1 MTSEQLAATQRKAGL
16 AMIIVAAL
24 PAFLVLLAF
33 SMDDKSLQPMK
44 VWGAIGAAALA
55 ATGGLILK
63 GVSAGVWV
71 AAALSGAAG
80 AGMLIAGLREG
91 SLQGMILGGALLATA
106 CPWFVR
112 LALQMRRARRS
123 DA

>member
-1 MTSEQLAATQRKAGL
+1 MTAEELAATQRKAGL

-24 PAFLVLLAF
+24 PAFLVLLAL

-44 VWGAIGAAALA
+44 LWGAVGAVALA

-63 GVSAGVWV
+63 GVSAGAWV

-80 AGMLIAGLREG
+80 AGMVFAGLREG
-91 SLQGMILGGALLATA
+91 KVAGMILGAALLLSA
-106 CPWFVR
+106 CPWFFR

-123 DA
+123 NA